1 MGGRKLEAKAQLLRT
16 KKEETETSS
25 DESNTS
31 DSSVRLNSSVFN
43 SEDLGAVNDQG
54 HPREEP
60 SLDNVLDR
68 AFEESV
74 ENNINPTMAGPEY
87 QAIRDEIEMVELTV
101 VEVISDNRVEALAD
115 KEDLMEYKEWIKSV
129 EDPFHQFRNLI
140 NQVIVKRPPG
150 VDDAEIAYLNEK

>member
-25 DESNTS
+25 DESDTS
-31 DSSVRLNSSVFN
+31 GSSVRLNSSVFN

-60 SLDNVLDR
+60 SLDNVLDQ

-87 QAIRDEIEMVELTV
+87 QAIRDKIEMVELTV
-101 VEVISDNRVEALAD
+101 VEVIGDNPVETLAD
-115 KEDLMEYKEWIKSV
+115 EENLME
-129 EDPFHQFRNLI
+129 
-140 NQVIVKRPPG
+140 
-150 VDDAEIAYLNEK
+150 